1 MRCLFLMVNNL
12 CNISCAYCFYATG
25 YQKRVASKISPD
37 KAEIFADKIEALNF
51 DKVILTGGEPLHLK
65 LKQETYIIIREIKK
79 KKIPVIINTSATFL
93 TDADLDTI
101 IRLNVDRIDISIDSH
116 IREVHNKQR
125 GRFDDTVYAI
135 KGLISRGYRNVAT
148 TTVVTKKNASTLD
161 ETINWLQGLGISD
174 IRFQEVFIPKGKM
187 QQLNTENKDNIIF
200 NAIKKISQKNKS
212 THIKDYIALTEAIFN
227 NKNLLPNA
235 LCCMGKEYFVCSAEG
250 DLTPC
255 FHRPDIKLGNLF
267 NDPVSEIIANID
279 NNILSKSEKLPNC
292 FGVHCVS
299 LFDNPRFWK

>member
-1 MRCLFLMVNNL
+1 MSCLFLMVNNL
-12 CNISCAYCFYATG
+12 CNINCAYCFYATG
-25 YQKRVASKISPD
+25 YQKRAASKISPD
-37 KAEIFADKIEALNF
+37 KVASFADKIEALNF

-65 LKQETYIIIREIKK
+65 WKQETFSLIHELKNRKLS
-79 KKIPVIINTSATFL
+79 VIINTSATCL

-101 IRLNVDRIDISIDSH
+101 IKLNVDRVDISIDSH
-116 IREVHNKQR
+116 IPKIHNAQR
-125 GRFDDTVYAI
+125 GRYEDTVFAL
-135 KGLISRGYRNVAT
+135 KGLFSRGYRNVAT
-148 TTVVTKKNASTLD
+148 TTVVTKKNASTLQD
-161 ETINWLQGLGISD
+161 TIAWLHGLGVAD

-187 QQLNTENKDNIIF
+187 QQINTEKKDNVIF

-212 THIKDYIALTEAIFN
+212 MHVKDYIALTEAIFN
-227 NKNLLPNA
+227 NNDPLPNA
-235 LCCMGKEYFVCSAEG
+235 FCCMGKEYFVCSAEG

-267 NDPVSEIIANID
+267 NDPVFEIITNID